1 MLDRALA
8 EAVKLL
14 TPEAVAYYNLSV
26 NDAISQLTPDWD
38 GTTMVDSPL
47 QNLAL
52 VRDILKGGTAMQEAG
67 VTNNSGTLLAMLI
80 AAASDKNLAISTET
94 VVALTT
100 IFGVPL
106 TGASAESIAKA
117 ADAIR
122 VAIAIGHG

>member
-1 MLDRALA
+1 M
-8 EAVKLL
+8 L